1 MNYSGFVLLSRKI
14 TKSEIWDY
22 DANTLKVFLYLIMEA
37 NITDKLWRGIT
48 IKRGQ
53 YVGSRAKL
61 SLGTGLSE
69 QNIRT
74 CLKNLKEIGCITV
87 ESTNK
92 ITIVTVCKYDTY
104 QPQFNK
110 SNQPTNQP
118 TNQQDNQPNSQPINQ
133 QNNQQDNQP
142 INQLTNQPINHNYII
157 NNTNIQDTQIQENN
171 DTKNFFLKNGK
182 AAEKKVFKIEEIK
195 AALAAEGIYMTE
207 NGYIEFK
214 ALNEGE
220 SGYGYKGGII
230 RSAQNFLQKPMNQKY
245 SLARENNGNGKGK
258 GKNTPPTPPQPPQAA
273 PIDPEAKKAAEE
285 IWNKAKE
292 IIREQMS
299 IKDFNTWIK
308 PIKPLNIE
316 GQELTIQVPSSFF
329 YEYIEENLIGIFT
342 QVLNKQNINKL
353 QYRVKV

>member
-1 MNYSGFVLLSRKI
+1 MSRWIKLYDDVLNWRWAHKPEYVSFMVHCLLMANPQPKKWENIEIPRGSFI
-14 TKSEIWDY
+14 TSVRNFAKVVGISEKQYRTIL
-22 DANTLKVFLYLIMEA
+22 NNLEGCEFLKTERTHQFTM
-37 NITDKLWRGIT
+37 IT
-48 IKRGQ
+48 ICNYESYQ
-53 YVGSRAKL
+53 AV
-61 SLGTGLSE
+61 
-69 QNIRT
+69 
-74 CLKNLKEIGCITV
+74 KNKKDTAETQQGHTTDTAEAQQGHTTDTAEAHTIEYIDNREKENEEIKD
-87 ESTNK
+87 S
-92 ITIVTVCKYDTY
+92 
-104 QPQFNK
+104 
-110 SNQPTNQP
+110 
-118 TNQQDNQPNSQPINQ
+118 
-133 QNNQQDNQP
+133 
-142 INQLTNQPINHNYII
+142 
-157 NNTNIQDTQIQENN
+157 
-171 DTKNFFLKNGK
+171 FLKNGK

-207 NGYIEFK
+207 NGYVEFK

-220 SGYGYKGGII
+220 NGYGYKGGII

-273 PIDPEAKKAAEE
+273 PISPEAQKKAEE
-285 IWNKAKE
+285 IWGQAAE